1 MLEMVKE
8 ILPYIPSNVI
18 GLLLL
23 IAMYLY
29 FKYKVR
35 NIETDRTKTKESRD
49 SETTKIHDTLLKHS
63 FEIDSLKLTSVHHSE
78 VLDDI
83 RQELGVLNTEVA
95 KLGVSIDKL
104 AEFLHN
110 SK

>member
-23 IAMYLY
+23 VAMYLY

-35 NIETDRTKTKESRD
+35 NIETDRTKTKETRD
-49 SETTKIHDTLLKHS
+49 SETTKIHDTLLKHT
-63 FEIDSLKLTSVHHSE
+63 FEIDNLKMASIHHEE

-83 RQELGVLNTEVA
+83 KQELGVLNTEVA

-104 AEFLHN
+104 TDFLHN

>member
-1 MLEMVKE
+1 MLEMIKE

-23 IAMYLY
+23 VAMYMY
-29 FKYKVR
+29 FKYKVG
-35 NIETDRTKTKESRD
+35 NIEIDRSKTKETRD

-83 RQELGVLNTEVA
+83 KQELGVLNTEIA
-95 KLGVSIDKL
+95 KLSVGIDALTKL
-104 AEFLHN
+104 LKKE
-110 SK
+110 

>member
-1 MLEMVKE
+1 MLEMLKE

-23 IAMYLY
+23 VAMYMY
-29 FKYKVR
+29 FKYKVG
-35 NIETDRTKTKESRD
+35 NIENDRNKTKETRD
-49 SETTKIHDTLLKHS
+49 TETTKIHDTLLKHS

-83 RQELGVLNTEVA
+83 KQELGVLNTEIA
-95 KLGVSIDKL
+95 KLSVGIDALTKL
-104 AEFLHN
+104 LKKE
-110 SK
+110 